1 MNDSQSI
8 PSDADGQHED
18 SYRNVEST
26 CGTEQYTRKCLN
38 FIPGKKGQRM
48 HVTCSVCSEFPE
60 AVRQFHPKRNL
71 PPMCTAEGAEARSYT
86 INTHLKSAYHRECL
100 RLQRFSKLTDEKKLE
115 ETPVLKSISAQN
127 KQLADKI
134 GGLIFQVYNDAKS
147 LSLSAYSWPSR
158 IVAGELASRFDYNKP
173 FENYTASSFDMQ
185 YIHPGF
191 HRELLTSIVQSHL
204 STFRAEIQQCLA
216 ASFRCDASMDRMQV
230 DSEFELLKIIN
241 SDGSES
247 LKYIG
252 VGQVTE
258 PGAQGHFSA
267 IKRAADDTVGF
278 SEVLKVVSHISTD
291 GENKNVGQH
300 HGLWRLLDDE
310 KKRVQ
315 NNNVPLLKSVC
326 AVHSSALAFKDVCK
340 NVPEVR
346 FVIGE
351 LSSLSTYFHTS
362 ARRTSDL
369 QEVADENN
377 LNVYR
382 FPQYFE
388 VRWAEFSG
396 RLLAAVL
403 GSWRALIAF
412 GLPRKSETEA
422 SRFTKYLKNYDNL
435 KLMCF
440 ICDLL
445 FVLANLQRKL
455 QSDSL
460 TILSSRTVKVPAK
473 G

>member
-1 MNDSQSI
+1 
-8 PSDADGQHED
+8 
-18 SYRNVEST
+18 
-26 CGTEQYTRKCLN
+26 
-38 FIPGKKGQRM
+38 
-48 HVTCSVCSEFPE
+48 
-60 AVRQFHPKRNL
+60 
-71 PPMCTAEGAEARSYT
+71 
-86 INTHLKSAYHRECL
+86 
-100 RLQRFSKLTDEKKLE
+100 
-115 ETPVLKSISAQN
+115 
-127 KQLADKI
+127 
-134 GGLIFQVYNDAKS
+134 VYNDAKS